1 MIEQTSEKRKPILL
15 SMAVVLTILH
25 VVVIVIFLPQL
36 YSTHN
41 FAFALPM
48 LAVGGLAFILS
59 LISFVEKRLR
69 TSGIFTAVNFFFS
82 FIQGCGILLCFV
94 LNNLFVIPS
103 EKSEAYVKSIA
114 NIEYVI
120 SNMPEKNLH
129 LYTAETADSEY
140 YYFDDDGEIA
150 KKFTSIEFTL
160 EAEEQTY
167 ELSDVK
173 FYVENVDVTF
183 AKDFDGVVVSASSN
197 DYLNKKYT
205 RSYSINPQDGIEMK
219 NMIDAKVQEEK
230 LCFEK
235 RNKEVYDNITLEK
248 AIASMEKD
256 DPLFICMVYDDKYDR
271 GYEKAYD
278 KNDLVFAVLKS
289 VDETNLNTKEFVSST
304 LSENSGFTYYYANS
318 TSPYSI
324 RYYHLEKTLKI
335 SVRYKD
341 PYGKTR
347 TVSKCFEFTTEIDE
361 DLMSAVAI
369 VMTEG
374 EYVA

>member
-1 MIEQTSEKRKPILL
+1 
-15 SMAVVLTILH
+15 
-25 VVVIVIFLPQL
+25 
-36 YSTHN
+36 
-41 FAFALPM
+41 
-48 LAVGGLAFILS
+48 
-59 LISFVEKRLR
+59 
-69 TSGIFTAVNFFFS
+69 
-82 FIQGCGILLCFV
+82 
-94 LNNLFVIPS
+94 VIPS

-114 NIEYVI
+114 DIEYVI

-197 DYLNKKYT
+197 DYLNKKYI

-219 NMIDAKVQEEK
+219 NMIDAKVQEER

-235 RNKEVYDNITLEK
+235 RSKEVYDSITLEK

-271 GYEKAYD
+271 GYVKAYD

-361 DLMSAVAI
+361 DLMSAVAK